1 MQSLKKI
8 NYQLIFW
15 RERKKRVHLCLPWRG
30 AGAGAGATSQGE
42 ICSRDVSLVAASPPL
57 DPPDPVVGV
66 RVNPDPDLFRIMLEL
81 ESDGFPDP
89 DTEPTDFLFFALAT
103 VVAVETK
110 LCARLL
116 FTEK

>member
-1 MQSLKKI
+1 M
-8 NYQLIFW
+8 
-15 RERKKRVHLCLPWRG
+15 
-30 AGAGAGATSQGE
+30 
-42 ICSRDVSLVAASPPL
+42 AASPPL

-66 RVNPDPDLFRIMLEL
+66 RVNPDPDLFRITLEL

-103 VVAVETK
+103 EVAVETK

-116 FTEK
+116 LFTLLLFDVPLVVVADEDDGVVGRGSLERFPEPRFDPPPPLPPAEE

>member
-1 MQSLKKI
+1 M
-8 NYQLIFW
+8 
-15 RERKKRVHLCLPWRG
+15 
-30 AGAGAGATSQGE
+30 
-42 ICSRDVSLVAASPPL
+42 

-66 RVNPDPDLFRIMLEL
+66 RVNPDPDLFRITLEL

-103 VVAVETK
+103 EVAVETK

-116 FTEK
+116 FTEKKRIKSIKLVVLCYCSVLLK

>member
-1 MQSLKKI
+1 M
-8 NYQLIFW
+8 
-15 RERKKRVHLCLPWRG
+15 
-30 AGAGAGATSQGE
+30 
-42 ICSRDVSLVAASPPL
+42 AASPPL

-66 RVNPDPDLFRIMLEL
+66 RVNPDPDLFRITLEL

-103 VVAVETK
+103 EVAVETK

-116 FTEK
+116 FTLLLFDVPLVVVADDDGVVGRGSLERFPEPRFDPPPPPLPPAEEYDRVTLG

>member
-1 MQSLKKI
+1 M
-8 NYQLIFW
+8 
-15 RERKKRVHLCLPWRG
+15 
-30 AGAGAGATSQGE
+30 
-42 ICSRDVSLVAASPPL
+42 

-66 RVNPDPDLFRIMLEL
+66 RVNPDPDLFRITLEL

-103 VVAVETK
+103 EVAVETK

-116 FTEK
+116 LFTGKHETTLLKALPRPSITV